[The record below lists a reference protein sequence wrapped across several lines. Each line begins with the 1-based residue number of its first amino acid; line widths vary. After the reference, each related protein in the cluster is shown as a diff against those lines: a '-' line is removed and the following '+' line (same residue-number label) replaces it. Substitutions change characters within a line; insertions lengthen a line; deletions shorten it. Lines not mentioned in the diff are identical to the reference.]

1 MLDEFNAEI
10 EEMPKQIIKTKKTN
24 KLTGFKKS

>member
-10 EEMPKQIIKTKKTN
+10 EEMHKQIIKTKKTN